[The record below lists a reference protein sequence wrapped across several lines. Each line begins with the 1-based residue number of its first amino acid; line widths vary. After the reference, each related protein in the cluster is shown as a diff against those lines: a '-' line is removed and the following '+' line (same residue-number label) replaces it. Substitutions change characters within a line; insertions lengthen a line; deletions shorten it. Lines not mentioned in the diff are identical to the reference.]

1 LPGQISAQGRFG
13 SDSVNCVKY
22 LNFYRDSYKQGNMKE
37 AAPLWRKAFKIC
49 PPTASQ
55 NMFIEGQKILKYCIE
70 NYKGDA
76 AGRDRLIDTLFQ
88 LNDTRAQYYPK
99 NAYRAH
105 ENKVMDMINYYGK
118 DPQRAKQIYDESMN
132 VIKEG
137 GVNAFSSLIVNTMIK
152 AGDLYKTK
160 ALTDEQVMST
170 YSTLN
175 DVLEQKIDAAPGDT
189 VLKNDQIALQNA
201 FVSSGVATCDNL
213 IKVFTPRFNE
223 NKEDTMLVK
232 IIVKLLSDN
241 ECTDSELFINAVS
254 QLYKLSPSAN
264 SAYYLYILYNKKGN
278 EEKASYYLKE
288 AANNETGKKK
298 GDYMFELAN
307 YYYKNHAYSA
317 AISTSRAA
325 AGYNPALAGKADMI
339 EGNVWAATGC
349 AGDEM
354 NQRAKF
360 WVATDYMIRAKQK
373 DPSLTSEADR
383 NISRYRQYFPKT
395 ADAFMFDLTDGKSFT
410 VSCGGMTATTTVRT
424 NK

>member
-1 LPGQISAQGRFG
+1 
-13 SDSVNCVKY
+13 
-22 LNFYRDSYKQGNMKE
+22 
-37 AAPLWRKAFKIC
+37 
-49 PPTASQ
+49 
-55 NMFIEGQKILKYCIE
+55 
-70 NYKGDA
+70 
-76 AGRDRLIDTLFQ
+76 
-88 LNDTRAQYYPK
+88 
-99 NAYRAH
+99 
-105 ENKVMDMINYYGK
+105 
-118 DPQRAKQIYDESMN
+118 
-132 VIKEG
+132 
-137 GVNAFSSLIVNTMIK
+137 
-152 AGDLYKTK
+152 
-160 ALTDEQVMST
+160 
-170 YSTLN
+170 
-175 DVLEQKIDAAPGDT
+175 
-189 VLKNDQIALQNA
+189 LQNA